1 MDVRKFLPPP
11 PTLPVEYQFDF
22 HLNHNPDHPAFMHP
36 RSDGTFKTYT
46 YSDIVPAI
54 HHCANFFVSQICASP
69 GKTPIIAVVG
79 TSDALTYSV
88 ALMGILRAG
97 MTAFPISPRFSVEIT
112 ALLINTVKPSYM
124 LPRGIL
130 DKHDRSLDQPAL
142 IIHSSGSTSLH
153 PKTIKW
159 SSKFY
164 LNNAEVID
172 FAPIDFEGQIFGLQ
186 GLEPFHSFGLC
197 CLSWMTRVGFTISL
211 LNPKDDT
218 SLIPANHSTIY
229 ENLKKVSPSV
239 AYIWSQD
246 SEKRNFLK
254 TLLVMTGG
262 RVLSKT
268 CAQKLIDSDVQLTIG
283 YGSTESGSIT
293 VFNSSALNKKDWQYF
308 RPFLRETKFI
318 RRDDGFSSMI
328 VVSTPTRELPLC
340 NTTYQGLP
348 GYDPGDLF
356 LEHATHIGHFSVVG
370 RLSDQLMLSSGEVVN
385 PEELAWKLN
394 QLFFSNSG
402 NAFFNTSW
410 QILENE
416 LLKHPTFMNFS
427 EEWHLEDNPNNQK

>member
-54 HHCANFFVSQICASP
+54 HHCANYFLSQICASP
-69 GKTPIIAVVG
+69 GKTPIIAIVG

-97 MTAFPISPRFSVEIT
+97 MTAFPISPRFSVEII
-112 ALLINTVKPSYM
+112 ALLINAVKPSYM
-124 LPRGIL
+124 LVSSTKKQIIEDIKLCLSSDNRPVVLEIPTYEIIFHGEPRGIL
-130 DKHDRSLDQPAL
+130 NKHDRSLDQPAL

-164 LNNAEVID
+164 LNNAETKALITQID
-172 FAPIDFEGQIFGLQ
+172 FAPIDFERQIFGLQ

-211 LNPKDDT
+211 LNPKDDA

-229 ENLKKVSPSV
+229 ENLKRVSPSV

-262 RVLSKT
+262 RVLSKA

-356 LEHATHIGHFSVVG
+356 LEHTTHIGHFSVVG
-370 RLSDQLMLSSGEVVN
+370 RLSDQLILSSGEVVN
-385 PEELAWKLN
+385 PEELGK
-394 QLFFSNSG
+394 
-402 NAFFNTSW
+402 
-410 QILENE
+410 IL
-416 LLKHPTFMNFS
+416 PS
-427 EEWHLEDNPNNQK
+427 S